1 MALELF
7 AAMEGVMD
15 FNVEDVEM
23 FASDGTTGGGGIISP
38 GSPVWMEGR
47 SHGFGLLVIMGCDG
61 VPSCAQVAQMES
73 TLHIV
78 PFSNTLHLIRL
89 AQAWSP
95 HDPLFLP

>member
-23 FASDGTTGGGGIISP
+23 FPSDGTTGGGIISP
-38 GSPVWMEGR
+38 GSPVWTEGR

-73 TLHIV
+73 TLHLV
-78 PFSNTLHLIRL
+78 SFSNTLHLIRL